1 MTHLALATR
10 SAGFEQRVRRAF
22 GGQLNGE
29 LRRWRGVVAGQ
40 DLRAVALDLGQDD
53 PSVVAFGPDVPLD
66 MALAVARELDESR
79 PEISV
84 VVVTE
89 PAPEMWEEALR
100 AGVRDLVPTTASD
113 DELRKALERAVNT
126 SNRRRRNLVQ
136 DAAGSGTGGRVI
148 TVVAPKGGSGKTAI
162 ATNLG
167 VGLARAV
174 PGQVA
179 LVDLDLQFG
188 DITVVLDLAPEH
200 TIADALKADGK
211 VDATAL
217 KVFLTKRPGDLY
229 VLAAPQVPEE
239 GEQVS
244 EGLVH
249 RAVGLLAEEFPYVVV
264 DTAAGLT
271 EQTLAVL
278 ELSTDLVLVCDL
290 SASAARGMRKVLD
303 ALDRLGMTTQT
314 RHFVVNRADSKVGLE
329 LAEVAALVGMPVDVK
344 LPSSRAVAYS
354 MNEGVPLVESAPRA
368 AFARRIAD
376 MVTRFVPEHAPS
388 GRRLLARRSIGS

>member
-1 MTHLALATR
+1 MTHLALVTR

-29 LRRWRGVVAGQ
+29 LRRWRGVLNGQ
-40 DLRAVALDLGQDD
+40 DLRAVAVDLTREDPVVVALGPDIPLDL
-53 PSVVAFGPDVPLD
+53 
-66 MALAVARELDESR
+66 ALAVAREIDESR

-89 PAPEMWEEALR
+89 PAPEMWEDALR
-100 AGVRDLVPTTASD
+100 AGVRDVVPTTASD
-113 DELRKALERAVNT
+113 DELRQALERALNT
-126 SNRRRRNLVQ
+126 STRRRRNLAH
-136 DAAGSGTGGRVI
+136 DATGSGTAGRVI

-174 PGQVA
+174 PGRVL

-188 DITVVLDLAPEH
+188 DITVVLDLKPEH
-200 TIADALKADGK
+200 TIADALKADTK
-211 VDATAL
+211 VDGTAL
-217 KVFLTKRPGDLY
+217 KVFLTKRNDGLY
-229 VLAAPQVPEE
+229 VLAAPASPED
-239 GEQVS
+239 GEQVP

-249 RAVGLLAEEFPYVVV
+249 RSVGLLAEEFPFVVV

-271 EQTLAVL
+271 EQTLAAL
-278 ELSTDLVLVCDL
+278 ELSTDLVFVCDL

-329 LAEVAALVGMPVDVK
+329 LAEVAALVGMPVDFK

-354 MNEGVPLVESAPRA
+354 MNEGVPLIESTPRSP
-368 AFARRIAD
+368 FARRISD
-376 MVTRFVPEHAPS
+376 MVVRFVPEHAPV
-388 GRRLLARRSIGS
+388 GRRLLARRPTG